1 MTGDISAA
9 VAAASFWMF
18 IAVIVVAGVAG
29 AAFRHRET
37 QQTIRKAIESGQK
50 LDPETL
56 DRLLRSAR
64 PGSGPPSRAFFLVG
78 GVMMLAIGA
87 GLVAI
92 GMAEATSH
100 TNPSQLYQGLGAGAM
115 VGLIGVGLL
124 LAGRLLDANPPEN
137 GRK

>member
-9 VAAASFWMF
+9 VGAASFWMF
-18 IAVIVVAGVAG
+18 IAIVVVVVVVSAT
-29 AAFRHRET
+29 FRYRET
-37 QQTIRKAIESGQK
+37 QQTIRKAIESGQT

-56 DRLLRSAR
+56 DRLLRSTR
-64 PGSGPPSRAFFLVG
+64 PGGSPPSRAFFLVG
-78 GVMMLAIGA
+78 GIMMLAIGA

-100 TNPSQLYQGLGAGAM
+100 SNPSQLYQGLGAGAM

-124 LAGRLLDANPPEN
+124 VAGRLLGNPPAN
-137 GRK
+137 GQK